1 MFLYFELYTI
11 TQTLKCCYFFFRAK
25 ESSRKLSLTNTL
37 NIQNQGYLSICQP
50 KTEVQTMVYQ
60 NTEDAALYNKKH
72 PFSLKRRR
80 HLIFF

>member
-1 MFLYFELYTI
+1 MFFELYTI
-11 TQTLKCCYFFFRAK
+11 TQTLKCCYFLGQK
-25 ESSRKLSLTNTL
+25 SLPESSLTNTL